1 MGESIMEKLPFTGT
15 RGCAGGVIRIGP
27 VVCLK
32 CVHCHSDTQGI
43 GPAERNTWFAERPLV
58 DIWSADSR
66 SRRGPATSSDDPPMH
81 PDRGASHIPEPI
93 TAPDPDQFAS
103 PGATRD
109 PGHRQMRL
117 GAVKPHLNQTP
128 CSPAKFAQVFRTG
141 GLACGAIQD
150 AYNGFHRG
158 RHLARRGVRSMM
170 CVTRQDVATSVS
182 WRVWAG
188 SWVAFRDPQRRR
200 SLLAWHHEPVCVPLS
215 GSRGVSGPY
224 GR

>member
-1 MGESIMEKLPFTGT
+1 MSTVTATLKALVPQSGTPGLPNDHSSTSGPPT
-15 RGCAGGVIRIGP
+15 RGPGGDPRPRPMTRRCTLIEAP
-27 VVCLK
+27 L
-32 CVHCHSDTQGI
+32 
-43 GPAERNTWFAERPLV
+43 TW
-58 DIWSADSR
+58 
-66 SRRGPATSSDDPPMH
+66 
-81 PDRGASHIPEPI
+81 PEPI

-158 RHLARRGVRSMM
+158 RHLARRRVRSMM